1 MKNQIVSIQN
11 CSYHI
16 SLEGKLIQILKD
28 ISFDIFENSITLI
41 TGRSGSGKTTL
52 IHCIAGLIVPQKG
65 SINFESSDLCQMN
78 HNKRAK
84 YRLENTGIV
93 YQSFNFLPSL
103 TIEENIVLPAIM
115 AKQPRDQYIKNC
127 NQLCQELGIENQQN
141 LLPQSVSG
149 GELQRA
155 ALVRALIN
163 QPKIIF
169 ADEPTGNLDTSNRDI
184 ILNTFKKIKNE
195 KELSIVF
202 TSHDPIAYEIAD
214 RVVELGDGK
223 LLSVK

>member
-1 MKNQIVSIQN
+1 MLSQIISIQN

-16 SLEGKLIQILKD
+16 NLEGKVTQILKNISLD
-28 ISFDIFENSITLI
+28 IPPKSITLI

-52 IHCIAGLIVPQKG
+52 IHCLAGLIVPQKG
-65 SINFESSDLCQMN
+65 VINFESQNLCTMS
-78 HNKRAK
+78 HNRRAK
-84 YRLENTGIV
+84 YRLENTGVV

-103 TIEENIVLPAIM
+103 TIEENIILPAIM
-115 AKQPRDQYIKNC
+115 TKQSRSQYIKNY
-127 NQLCQELGIENQQN
+127 NHLCTELGITNQQK

-163 QPKIIF
+163 QPKVIL

-184 ILNTFKKIKNE
+184 IFDTFKRIKNE
-195 KELSIVF
+195 KKISIVF
-202 TSHDPIAYEIAD
+202 TSHDPIAQEIAD
-214 RVVELGDGK
+214 QVVELGDGM
-223 LLSVK
+223 LLSIE